1 MNRHVRNR
9 IAKLIQDLQDT
20 SEVVLVFAPW
30 AVAPAPPKTP
40 ETPPAPTPAEES
52 PCDDRS
58 SRNSAATP
66 EEPR

>member
-1 MNRHVRNR
+1 MSRHVRNR
-9 IAKLIQDLQDT
+9 IAKLIRDIEDT

-30 AVAPAPPKTP
+30 AVAPVPPKTP
-40 ETPPAPTPAEES
+40 ETPPAPKPAEEL

-58 SRNSAATP
+58 SHGSAATP